1 MRKLVIAGAVVAA
14 FAAAQS
20 AAAQER
26 LRANERYC
34 LETDGGGGD
43 GGGGSG
49 PLLCRYE
56 TLAQCMA
63 SRTGQ
68 SDRCTLNP
76 ALGAQPI
83 R

>member
-1 MRKLVIAGAVVAA
+1 MRKLVIAGAVIATL
-14 FAAAQS
+14 AAAQS

-34 LETDGGGGD
+34 LETADGGE

>member
-1 MRKLVIAGAVVAA
+1 MYKLVIGGAIVASLA
-14 FAAAQS
+14 AAHGAAAQP
-20 AAAQER
+20 

-34 LETDGGGGD
+34 LETADGGRA
-43 GGGGSG
+43 GGSG

-56 TLAQCMA
+56 SLAQCMA